1 MKKLK
6 RSAVLTLVVLMN
18 LSLYNCSKDDNTQEE
33 AVESTELSSIKTYLA
48 EKAHNSTLDPS
59 RIDVVI
65 FDEFKPFIQEGF
77 DLSNEDEK
85 MSLLYNL
92 PADLAKKAQDLREY
106 FVLVRKNEIE
116 VANEVFANSIA
127 GTINAVKSTLIDNR
141 ITDLNV
147 SSTLQDESCSYSSI
161 IVGYYYNYYYG
172 VNMPIYS
179 TGPFSCTSNR
189 AVFYE
194 GNNYSGDILFTID
207 ASINRSI
214 NFKNYSQYDNDEA
227 RSIKFWNFSPGQVV
241 RVFDSP
247 SGSTNDDFTVF
258 RFFTGV
264 DTTEQAPT
272 FEQNFS
278 SSDFTQTFFED
289 NGLDGKVSS
298 VRFSGN

>member
-1 MKKLK
+1 MKTLK
-6 RSAVLTLVVLMN
+6 RITLLSMVVLMN
-18 LSLYNCSKDDNTQEE
+18 LSLYNCSKDNNTQEE
-33 AVESTELSSIKTYLA
+33 AIESTELTSIKTYLA

-85 MSLLYNL
+85 MSMLYNL
-92 PADLAKKAQDLREY
+92 PADLSKKAQDLREY
-106 FVLVRKNEIE
+106 FVLVRKNEVE
-116 VANEVFANSIA
+116 VANEVFSNSIA

-141 ITDLNV
+141 VTNLEV

-194 GNNYSGDILFTID
+194 GNNFTGDILFTID
-207 ASINRSI
+207 ASMNRSI

-247 SGSTNDDFTVF
+247 SGSTNDDFTIF

-264 DTTEQAPT
+264 DTTEQAST
-272 FEQNFS
+272 FETNFS
-278 SSDFTQTFFED
+278 SSDFTQTFMED